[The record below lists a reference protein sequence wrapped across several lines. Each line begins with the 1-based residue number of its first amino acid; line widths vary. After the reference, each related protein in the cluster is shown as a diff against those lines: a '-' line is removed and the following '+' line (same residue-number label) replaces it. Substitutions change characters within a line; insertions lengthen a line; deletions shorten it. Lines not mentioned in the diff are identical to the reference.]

1 MLNVAVTR
9 AKRRLYVIGDR
20 TDWEKRRYFNQVMD
34 LLPVVSVEAALTRM
48 EAAQR
53 MNEVRGRTEQDGD
66 WQAAL
71 VLSDK
76 LQIGRPSAS

>member
-34 LLPVVSVEAALTRM
+34 LLPVVSVEAALARM
-48 EAAQR
+48 EAVQR
-53 MNEVRGRTEQDGD
+53 TSEVRGRTEQDGD

-76 LQIGRPSAS
+76 LQVGRPSTS

>member
-53 MNEVRGRTEQDGD
+53 TSEVRGRTEQDGD

-76 LQIGRPSAS
+76 LQVGRPSTS